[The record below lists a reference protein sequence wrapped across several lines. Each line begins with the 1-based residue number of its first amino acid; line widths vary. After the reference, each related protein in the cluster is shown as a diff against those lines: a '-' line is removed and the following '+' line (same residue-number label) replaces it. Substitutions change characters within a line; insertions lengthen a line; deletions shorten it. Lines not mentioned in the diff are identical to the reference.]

1 VCVERERERERE
13 YKLITSAYLR
23 RCLLVEPSQPVLG
36 VQVSV
41 LIGMQFG
48 NVGTEREGMHEC
60 ERKREYAEGVQ
71 MLDVGR

>member
-1 VCVERERERERE
+1 
-13 YKLITSAYLR
+13 LR